1 MREEL
6 DKKLVETYPELYANR
21 HGDENYGE
29 DAADY
34 RNKTGMWSKDEG

>member
-21 HGDENYGE
+21 P
-29 DAADY
+29 
-34 RNKTGMWSKDEG
+34 GMWSKDEG